1 MQLAL
6 PRARAWTTNMATAP
20 ISSGIRLNW
29 FLAYKFINSLFL
41 GVSIGSVFVLYSPL
55 SPSTF
60 SAGGIGL
67 ALGTLL
73 IATQYHRLFNVGWF
87 FRISLGVELIILAG
101 IIGVL
106 VHPIDT
112 PLALFIYIGYQF
124 SFAFGSYLVRCETLL
139 IQAQANLK
147 RLDIAKQAGYL
158 LGMAGAWLFYE
169 LVESVWSLSE
179 QTEQVTAIHW
189 PLLVIEIGVVTS
201 LLRAFSTRKPSS

>member
-1 MQLAL
+1 MRQAS
-6 PRARAWTTNMATAP
+6 PHVRAWTTDVATAP
-20 ISSGIRLNW
+20 LQSGIQLNW

-55 SPSTF
+55 SPSIF

-73 IATQYHRLFNVGWF
+73 IATQYHRLFNVQWF
-87 FRISLGVELIILAG
+87 FRISLGVELVILAG

-106 VHPIDT
+106 VHPIDA

-147 RLDIAKQAGYL
+147 QLDIAKQAGYL

-169 LVESVWSLSE
+169 LVESVWSVSE
-179 QTEQVTAIHW
+179 QTQQVTAIHW
-189 PLLVIEIGVVTS
+189 PLLIIETGVIAS
-201 LLRAFSTRKPSS
+201 LVRAFSAQQRAL